1 MKFQV
6 VLGFSLL
13 AFVASQASAQ
23 TAETRV
29 AAATAAVT
37 AEPAT
42 SAQKPQLPAATAAVE
57 PGTQARPQ
65 ARPARRPVT
74 RQEQPQQ
81 QQPTW
86 QERMRAMWGVDNPQA
101 SPRQADPRQADP
113 RQSGLRPSAAQQ
125 PQYPAAPGYSARPNN
140 RLMFGMFYTKIPRQ
154 TVAFPGNYA
163 PGTIIVRH
171 REKRLYFVLGNGQ
184 AIQYGVA
191 VGREGAAWSG
201 TSTVSNKREWPS
213 WTPTPAI
220 LARQPNLPRH
230 MEGGPNN
237 PMGAR
242 ALYHNPMGARALY
255 LGDTLYRIHG
265 TNEPWMIGEEVS
277 SGCIRMTNEDVI
289 DLYERTR
296 MGATVIVQR

>member
-1 MKFQV
+1 MKLQV
-6 VLGFSLL
+6 FLSFSVL
-13 AFVASQASAQ
+13 AVVTAQASAQ
-23 TAETRV
+23 TAETRH
-29 AAATAAVT
+29 AAASPAVT
-37 AEPAT
+37 A
-42 SAQKPQLPAATAAVE
+42 PAAASVPQQVSPAAMPPGRAAVD
-57 PGTQARPQ
+57 PAPAAGAKPQ
-65 ARPARRPVT
+65 ARPVRRPVA
-74 RQEQPQQ
+74 RQQQQQQQQ
-81 QQPTW
+81 QQPTTW
-86 QERMRAMWGVDNPQA
+86 QERMRAMWGVDNAP
-101 SPRQADPRQADP
+101 ADPSA
-113 RQSGLRPSAAQQ
+113 SARPAQ
-125 PQYPAAPGYSARPNN
+125 PLAPAYSARPNN

-171 REKRLYFVLGNGQ
+171 REKRLYYVLGNGQ

-201 TSTVSNKREWPS
+201 TSVVSNKREWPS

-230 MEGGPNN
+230 MEGGPQ
-237 PMGAR
+237 
-242 ALYHNPMGARALY
+242 NPMGARALY

>member
-1 MKFQV
+1 MKFQF

-13 AFVASQASAQ
+13 ALAVSQAAAQ
-23 TAETRV
+23 TAETRI

-37 AEPAT
+37 AEPAAP
-42 SAQKPQLPAATAAVE
+42 SPKPQLPAATAAVE
-57 PGTQARPQ
+57 PVAQARPQ
-65 ARPARRPVT
+65 ARPVRRPAA
-74 RQEQPQQ
+74 QQQPQQ
-81 QQPTW
+81 PMTW
-86 QERMRAMWGVDNPQA
+86 QERMRAMWGAGNPQA
-101 SPRQADPRQADP
+101 NPPQANPRA
-113 RQSGLRPSAAQQ
+113 SAAQQ
-125 PQYPAAPGYSARPNN
+125 PQYPAAPGYTSRPNN
-140 RLMFGMFYTKIPRQ
+140 RLIFGMFYTKIPRQ

-191 VGREGAAWSG
+191 VGRESAAWSG

-220 LARQPNLPRH
+220 LARQPNLPRF
-230 MEGGPNN
+230 MEGGPN
-237 PMGAR
+237 
-242 ALYHNPMGARALY
+242 NPMGARALY

-296 MGATVIVQR
+296 LGATVIVQR

>member
-1 MKFQV
+1 MKLQV
-6 VLGFSLL
+6 FLSFSVL
-13 AFVASQASAQ
+13 AVVTAQASA
-23 TAETRV
+23 ETRH
-29 AAATAAVT
+29 AAASPAVT
-37 AEPAT
+37 A
-42 SAQKPQLPAATAAVE
+42 PAAGSVPQQVSPAAMPPGRAAVD
-57 PGTQARPQ
+57 PAPAAGAKPQ
-65 ARPARRPVT
+65 ARPVRRPVA
-74 RQEQPQQ
+74 RQQQQQQ
-81 QQPTW
+81 QQPTTW
-86 QERMRAMWGVDNPQA
+86 QERMRAMWGVDNAPADPNASARPAQPQA
-101 SPRQADPRQADP
+101 
-113 RQSGLRPSAAQQ
+113 
-125 PQYPAAPGYSARPNN
+125 PAYSARPNN
-140 RLMFGMFYTKIPRQ
+140 RLMFGIFYTKIPRQ

-171 REKRLYFVLGNGQ
+171 REKRLYYVLGNGQ

-230 MEGGPNN
+230 MEGGPQ
-237 PMGAR
+237 
-242 ALYHNPMGARALY
+242 NPMGARALY